1 MAKYNSKKKTTRN
14 ERARNNKKRRSQPA
28 WTSISGLMHVFGNER
43 KTKKGKPFLSYS
55 TTVGRKNEDGDWE
68 NMYYNVGFR
77 KDDDPEIVDGFD
89 IIVKDG
95 FLSFDEYTTKDG
107 EVVKT
112 PRVVVLKYEMVDTMQ
127 ERYNDEDEDEEDEDE
142 EDD

>member
-1 MAKYNSKKKTTRN
+1 MANYNSKKKTTRN
-14 ERARNNKKRRSQPA
+14 ERARNNKKRNSQPV

-43 KTKKGKPFLSYS
+43 KSRKGKPFISYS
-55 TTVGRKNEDGDWE
+55 TTVGRKNENGEWE

-77 KDDDPEIVDGFD
+77 KEDDPEIVDGFD

-95 FLSFDEYTTKDG
+95 FLSFDEYTAKDKT
-107 EVVKT
+107 VVKT
-112 PRVVVLKYEMVDTMQ
+112 PRVVVLDFEIVDTM
-127 ERYNDEDEDEEDEDE
+127 EECYNDDE